1 MPLTLDQAR
10 IRKPRR
16 TLLYGP
22 GGIGKSTFASK
33 PPGVIFLPTEEGV
46 NDLPPEIARYPLIR
60 QWDQLMSY
68 IYELAREPHEFSTIA
83 LDTAD
88 WAEKLGWAKIC
99 SEKGCESIGEIK
111 YGKGYIASVQLWEQL
126 LLTFDWLRENRGM
139 HIMLL
144 AHARAD
150 KFEDPEHPSYD
161 RWQPKLH
168 EHVGNLLFEWCDEV
182 FFANYQTIVK
192 VEDAGFNREIG
203 KAKGTGKRI
212 MRTTARP
219 AAKAKNRLAMPDEI
233 PFEYSEYLKFL
244 G

>member
-1 MPLTLDQAR
+1 MPLSLDPSR
-10 IRKPRR
+10 GRKPRR

-22 GGIGKSTFASK
+22 GGIGKSTFAASA
-33 PPGVIFLPTEEGV
+33 PGVVFLPTEEGV
-46 NDLPPEIARYPLIR
+46 NDLPAEVARFPLIR
-60 QWDQLMSY
+60 SWDQLMAY
-68 IYELAREPHEFSTIA
+68 ISELAREAHEYSTLA

-88 WAEKLGWAKIC
+88 WGEKLTWAKVC
-99 SEKGCESIGEIK
+99 EEKGVESIGDVK
-111 YGKGYIASVQLWEQL
+111 FGKGYVASVHLWEQL
-126 LLTFDWLRENRGM
+126 LQAFDWLRDNRGM
-139 HIMLL
+139 HIILL
-144 AHARAD
+144 AHAKAE

-168 EHVGNLLFEWCDEV
+168 DHVGNLLFEWCDEV

-212 MRTTARP
+212 LRTTARP
-219 AAKAKNRLAMPDEI
+219 AAKAKNRLNMPDEI
-233 PFEYSEYLKFL
+233 PFEYTEYLKYL